1 MRKAIFTLAALAA
14 FAAGANGLL
23 PSMVYRYGLT
33 NEQIDGLLAK
43 HPDAQLR
50 LTAQDWRAMKYQLC
64 RFDCMTNYVAM
75 IGGTNDAARVLLDL
89 HDRAEGLAS
98 VSNALAKAVAR
109 IGHERDEAAERAN
122 EYAEAYASATNSIA
136 ALRIYYTEAT
146 NRTAIAEARAAR
158 LDAFRAYLVEQRD
171 NARLQT
177 TKALYQALIDRIDAG
192 GL

>member
-14 FAAGANGLL
+14 FAACANGLL

-33 NEQIDGLLAK
+33 NEQIDGILAK

-50 LTAQDWRAMKYQLC
+50 ITARDWRAMKYRLC

-98 VSNALAKAVAR
+98 ASNALAKAVAR

-136 ALRIYYTEAT
+136 ALRIDYAAAT

-158 LDAFRAYLVEQRD
+158 VDEFREYLVEQRD
-171 NARLQT
+171 KVKLQT

>member
-1 MRKAIFTLAALAA
+1 M
-14 FAAGANGLL
+14 
-23 PSMVYRYGLT
+23 
-33 NEQIDGLLAK
+33 
-43 HPDAQLR
+43 
-50 LTAQDWRAMKYQLC
+50 
-64 RFDCMTNYVAM
+64 
-75 IGGTNDAARVLLDL
+75 LLDL

>member
-1 MRKAIFTLAALAA
+1 MGLHGGRAARLLIAAGLCLALA
-14 FAAGANGLL
+14 GCGLKR
-23 PSMVYRYGLT
+23 P
-33 NEQIDGLLAK
+33 E
-43 HPDAQLR
+43 
-50 LTAQDWRAMKYQLC
+50 
-64 RFDCMTNYVAM
+64 
-75 IGGTNDAARVLLDL
+75 AARVLLDL
-89 HDRAEGLAS
+89 HDRAEGLSS

>member
-33 NEQIDGLLAK
+33 NEQIDGILAK